1 MRYHRQEL
9 ESSVVT
15 AVGGTAQLV
24 RAAKDNGRRRNM
36 RYYREELESSAV
48 TAVGGAAQLA
58 IAAQEAAKSLLI
70 DDNMNFVGSAVTAW
84 GSTNCKR

>member
-15 AVGGTAQLV
+15 AVGGTAQL
-24 RAAKDNGRRRNM
+24 
-36 RYYREELESSAV
+36 
-48 TAVGGAAQLA
+48 A
-58 IAAQEAAKSLLI
+58 IAAQKAAKSLLV
-70 DDNMNFVGSAVTAW
+70 DANMNFVGSAVTAW